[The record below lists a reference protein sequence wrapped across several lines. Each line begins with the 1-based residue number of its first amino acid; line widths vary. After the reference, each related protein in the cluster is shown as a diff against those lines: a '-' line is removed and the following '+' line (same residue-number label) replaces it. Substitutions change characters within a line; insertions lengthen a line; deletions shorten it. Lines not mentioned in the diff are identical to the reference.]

1 MARLTVVYDAN
12 VLYSQPLR
20 SFLMYLAIR
29 DFFNARWS
37 DDIHDEW
44 MRSIRKNRPTIPP
57 EKLENVR
64 KLMDAHVRDC
74 LVTGYHDL
82 IDTLELP
89 DPDDRHVLAAAI
101 VAKADYIVTF
111 NLKDFPPETLQRYG
125 VEALHPDKFVML
137 LMEVSASTVCGAAR
151 EHHMSH
157 RNPALSAEDYLLE
170 LERQELPHTVAA
182 LRAHCFVP
190 NE

>member
-12 VLYSQPLR
+12 VLYSSPLR
-20 SFLMYLAIR
+20 SFLMYLAVR

-37 DDIHDEW
+37 DDIHEEW
-44 MRSIRKNRPTIPP
+44 MRSVKKNRPDIEP
-57 EKLENVR
+57 EKLDRVR
-64 KLMDAHVRDC
+64 DLMDAHVRDC
-74 LVTGYHDL
+74 LVSDYHEL

-111 NLKDFPPETLQRYG
+111 NVKDFPPGNLRRYG
-125 VEALHPDKFVML
+125 IEALHPDKFVML
-137 LMEVSASTVCGAAR
+137 LLEASASTVCAAAR
-151 EHHMSH
+151 EHHLSH
-157 RNPALSAEDYLLE
+157 RNPALSAEDYLLQ

-182 LRAHCFVP
+182 LRTQCFVAP
-190 NE
+190 E